1 MISPSGAFASFLSD
15 GSAGDGTATSV
26 DVPAFDQ
33 RVAKQRARRNSCLAE
48 RVDANRTAMDEER

>member
-15 GSAGDGTATSV
+15 GPAGV

-48 RVDANRTAMDEER
+48 RVDANKTAMDEER